1 MNKTALLQQIIARLA
16 HDLELLLAAA
26 KSAHAA
32 ATHAENIPDNKYA
45 TLALEASYLAQGQAN
60 RASEIRR
67 AIEAFKQL
75 DGRPSVDGTVRLG
88 ALVALENEEGA
99 TKVVFI
105 GPLEGGL
112 KITHEE
118 REVLVITPASPLGR
132 ELLGKT
138 IGEGVKSGSSEYEIL
153 RIV

>member
-88 ALVALENEEGA
+88 ALVVLEDEEGA
-99 TKVVFI
+99 TKVFFI
-105 GPLEGGL
+105 GPVEGGL

>member
-32 ATHAENIPDNKYA
+32 ATHTENIPDNKYA

-67 AIEAFKQL
+67 ALDAFKQL
-75 DGRPSVDGTVRLG
+75 NGRPGADGTVRLG
-88 ALVALENEEGA
+88 ALVELEDEEGA

-105 GPLEGGL
+105 GPVEGGL

-118 REVLVITPASPLGR
+118 REVLVITRPPPWAESYSAKPSARG
-132 ELLGKT
+132 
-138 IGEGVKSGSSEYEIL
+138 
-153 RIV
+153 

>member
-1 MNKTALLQQIIARLA
+1 MNKSALLQQIIARLA
-16 HDLELLLAAA
+16 QDLELLLAAA

-32 ATHAENIPDNKYA
+32 ATHEENIPDNKYA

-67 AIEAFKQL
+67 ALEAYRQL
-75 DGRPSVDGTVRLG
+75 DGRPSADGTVRLG
-88 ALVALENEEGA
+88 SLVELEDEEGA
-99 TKVVFI
+99 AKLIFI

-112 KITHEE
+112 KIPHEG

-132 ELLGKT
+132 ELLGKAV
-138 IGEGVKSGSSEYEIL
+138 GEGVESGSSEHEIL
-153 RIV
+153 RIS

>member
-1 MNKTALLQQIIARLA
+1 MNKSVLLQQIIARLA

-75 DGRPSVDGTVRLG
+75 DGRPGTDGTVRLG
-88 ALVALENEEGA
+88 ALVVLEDEEGA
-99 TKVVFI
+99 AKVVFI

-112 KITHEE
+112 KITHEG

-138 IGEGVKSGSSEYEIL
+138 VGEGVESGSSEYEIL
-153 RIV
+153 RIA

>member
-1 MNKTALLQQIIARLA
+1 MNKSELLQQIIARLA

-32 ATHAENIPDNKYA
+32 ATHEENIPDNKYA

-60 RASEIRR
+60 RASELRR
-67 AIEAFKQL
+67 AIEAYKQL
-75 DGRPSVDGTVRLG
+75 ASKPSAEGTVRLG
-88 ALVALENEEGA
+88 SLVELEDEEGA

-112 KITHEE
+112 KITLAG

-132 ELLGKT
+132 ELLDKAVD
-138 IGEGVKSGSSEYEIL
+138 EGVESGNSDYNIIDIS
-153 RIV
+153 

>member
-1 MNKTALLQQIIARLA
+1 MNKSVLLQQIIARLA

-75 DGRPSVDGTVRLG
+75 DGRPSVDGSVRLG
-88 ALVALENEEGA
+88 SLVELEDEEGA
-99 TKVVFI
+99 AKLIFI

-112 KITHEE
+112 KIAHAG

-132 ELLGKT
+132 ELLGKAV
-138 IGEGVKSGSSEYEIL
+138 GEGVESGNSDYNIINIS
-153 RIV
+153 